1 MSSRSIMRRA
11 FPRNVLA
18 SAVAVAVSCLAL
30 AACGSSENTA
40 GATGSGEN
48 AESTIPEPT
57 DEGVTAGLV
66 RVMNPNVSP
75 DDIAPET
82 QLAMMSGEVELT
94 ADQQETWKDCMS
106 NTSCE
111 IGSGKYVM
119 AFIDDQVNAYVSLQ
133 RGEAFDY
140 AIKSGEVSKIITL
153 TNQGDV
159 QKVLSDFRSAMA
171 QGANLIVGMWA
182 SAGNQ
187 LGPVFDEAKSRGIP
201 IINAS
206 VQFSPEV
213 ASKQAVQFERDL
225 CDMWSDGATKLTEA
239 VAGKSNPTY
248 AMFTGIPGNAYADQ
262 WQPCAQKAL
271 DDLGWSKVY
280 EGTTDWSP
288 QGTVEAAS
296 ALRASG
302 KNPDAI
308 IYDSSVEDFIN
319 AYLDAGVKEIPAM
332 ANGGS
337 AYFGQAKAYKKA
349 TDAGVDLTVLQAPSD
364 IWIARNSVATELAIL
379 DNGEASTDVMQYP
392 MSFSEMSE
400 FMDSVDLSQDDFA
413 LMGSLLT
420 PEQAAFAIKH

>member
-1 MSSRSIMRRA
+1 MSSRSIKRHL
-11 FPRNVLA
+11 FPRKVLA
-18 SAVAVAVSCLAL
+18 SAVTVAVSCLAL
-30 AACGSSENTA
+30 AACGSSEDPA
-40 GATGSGEN
+40 AASGSGEN

-57 DEGVTAGLV
+57 DDGVAAGLL

-82 QLAMMSGEVELT
+82 QLAMMSGDVELT
-94 ADQQETWKDCMS
+94 ADQQKTWEDCMS

-140 AIKSGEVSKIITL
+140 AIKSGEISKIITL
-153 TNQGDV
+153 TNAGDV

-182 SAGNQ
+182 GTGNQ
-187 LGPVFDEAKSRGIP
+187 LGPVFDEAKSRNIP
-201 IINAS
+201 IVNAS

-225 CDMWSDGATKLTEA
+225 CAMWADGATKLNEA
-239 VAGKSNPTY
+239 VAGKANPTY
-248 AMFTGIPGNAYADQ
+248 AMFTGIPGNGYAAQ
-262 WQPCAQKAL
+262 WQPCAQEAL
-271 DDLGWSKVY
+271 DKLGWSKSY

-308 IYDSSVEDFIN
+308 IYDSSLEDFIN
-319 AYLDAGVKEIPAM
+319 AYLDAGAKEIPAM

-337 AYFGQAKAYKKA
+337 AYIGQAKAFKKA
-349 TDAGVDLTVLQAPSD
+349 IDAGADLTVLQAPAD
-364 IWIARNSVATELAIL
+364 IWIARNSVATELAIV
-379 DNGEASTDVMQYP
+379 DDGKASTDVMKYP
-392 MSFSEMSE
+392 MSFSDMSD
-400 FMDSVDLSQDDFA
+400 FMDTVDLSQDDFA

-420 PEQAAFAIKH
+420 PEQSAFAIKH

>member
-1 MSSRSIMRRA
+1 MNRRVT
-11 FPRNVLA
+11 RKVLA
-18 SAVAVAVSCLAL
+18 SAVAVMTSCLAL
-30 AACGSSENTA
+30 AACGSSESGA
-40 GATGSGEN
+40 GAAGDGEN
-48 AESTIPEPT
+48 AESAIPEPT
-57 DEGVTAGLV
+57 DDGVAAGLL
-66 RVMNPNVSP
+66 RVMNPNVTR

-82 QLAMMSGEVELT
+82 QAAMMSGEVELT
-94 ADQQETWKDCMS
+94 AEQQKTWEDCMS

-140 AIKSGEVSKIITL
+140 AIKSGEVGKIITL

-182 SAGNQ
+182 GTGNQ
-187 LGPVFDEAKSRGIP
+187 LGPVFDEAKSRNIP
-201 IINAS
+201 IVNAS
-206 VQFSPEV
+206 VQFSSEV
-213 ASKQAVQFERDL
+213 SSKQAVQFQRDL
-225 CDMWSDGATKLTEA
+225 CDMWTDGATKLTEA
-239 VAGKSNPTY
+239 MKGKSNPTY
-248 AMFTGIPGNAYADQ
+248 AVFTGIPGNAYADQ
-262 WQPCAQKAL
+262 WQPCAQEAL
-271 DDLGWSKVY
+271 DKLGWTKVY
-280 EGTTDWSP
+280 EGTTDWNP

-302 KNPDAI
+302 KNPDAV
-308 IYDSSVEDFIN
+308 IYDSSLEDFIN
-319 AYLDAGVKEIPAM
+319 AYLDSGAKEIPAM

-349 TDAGVDLTVLQAPSD
+349 TDAGIEFTVLQAPSD
-364 IWIARNSVATELAIL
+364 IWIARNSVATELTIL
-379 DNGEASTDVMQYP
+379 DNGKASTEVMKYP
-392 MSFSEMSE
+392 MSFSNMDE
-400 FMDSVDLSQDDFA
+400 FMGSVDLSQDDFA